1 MEIPNTEIIKIN
13 DYILKHKSNFTKE
26 FGLELK
32 KLREERKMT
41 AEDLAERAIT
51 PVSYL
56 RQIENGEYGVSL
68 IKFISICNALE
79 INPSQLISDY
89 IIGDKTNDDLIF
101 NEFQKNKNISKNIIE
116 YMKNKKSL

>member
-101 NEFQKNKNISKNIIE
+101 N
-116 YMKNKKSL
+116 